1 MKSATQ
7 RSHFRKLCP
16 VASSA
21 FSMHLARSLRLGGHI
36 LFAAD
41 RLWFVWIAV
50 WISNLEH
57 CLNVLPQCPQLT
69 FLRPVSYSKTCFFS
83 SGSFSNVALH
93 TPQLYIFCFV
103 PSDRKFGSGVSSFGR
118 LLTSPSGGKCTGN
131 DSASTSPEVTVA
143 AGNGARSRPV
153 SFSSLLLSMVTS
165 WSETLSLKSPNL
177 LSGANDS
184 QTNRSSSA
192 EPHVPSFSSFGCTS
206 VSIFTMSSGVDRS
219 DTSFLMFRERPS
231 TTGVVTIGFV
241 SVPRALASLRSCT
254 SPSEPCGRKR
264 SGLDGRSCRT
274 SLTSISLGL
283 SVFTK

>member
-1 MKSATQ
+1 M
-7 RSHFRKLCP
+7 
-16 VASSA
+16 ASSA

-41 RLWFVWIAV
+41 RLWVVWIAV

-69 FLRPVSYSKTCFFS
+69 LLRLVSYSKTCFFS

-103 PSDRKFGSGVSSFGR
+103 SSARKFGSGVSSFGR
-118 LLTSPSGGKCTGN
+118 LLTSPSEGKCTGN
-131 DSASTSPEVTVA
+131 
-143 AGNGARSRPV
+143 
-153 SFSSLLLSMVTS
+153 FSSLLLSKVTS

-184 QTNRSSSA
+184 QANGSSSA
-192 EPHVPSFSSFGCTS
+192 ETHVPSFSSFGCTS
-206 VSIFTMSSGVDRS
+206 VSIFTMSSAVDRS

-241 SVPRALASLRSCT
+241 SVPRALASLRTCT
-254 SPSEPCGRKR
+254 SPSEP
-264 SGLDGRSCRT
+264 
-274 SLTSISLGL
+274 
-283 SVFTK
+283 